1 MENIRKRL
9 INISNFDQLNELIM
23 LEENVEE
30 ATSLLNKINSNVS
43 YQNLLSS
50 FIIFNCSKE
59 IIGEDNISENKD
71 LIKTSKSLI
80 FSDDIDSLK
89 QNLNI
94 YIKYFNEW
102 KLKDFKIIIDS
113 LCNEY
118 FQTNIK
124 LLTCESKNI
133 EKKVLLCAYKNKI
146 IKSAQKLNPEKGA
159 YIVKSY
165 NPIDITYSSF
175 YKKYD
180 SKYWEIFNE
189 QYDLENYTLFYSSIS
204 TLKDIYIK
212 LSPNN
217 KEVSTIF
224 SINYFTNILEIDND
238 YDNDDIIFFANK
250 GYDLIKLFLCITY
263 HPKLEEYRFDV
274 NSNSRYLPDII
285 KNFFFLTSIIITDI
299 EEFT

>member
-1 MENIRKRL
+1 IRKRL

-180 SKYWEIFNE
+180 S
-189 QYDLENYTLFYSSIS
+189 
-204 TLKDIYIK
+204 
-212 LSPNN
+212 
-217 KEVSTIF
+217 
-224 SINYFTNILEIDND
+224 
-238 YDNDDIIFFANK
+238 
-250 GYDLIKLFLCITY
+250 
-263 HPKLEEYRFDV
+263 
-274 NSNSRYLPDII
+274 
-285 KNFFFLTSIIITDI
+285 
-299 EEFT
+299 